1 MIMKKIIL
9 GMMFMSFC
17 CTANAA
23 VKASSD
29 TTFINVDKVQQVI
42 VDETTNSKGKP
53 TKKYYLVIN
62 NELVSTNKTT
72 VERIELSRK
81 HKLNIRIAIITG
93 GSTRAKCV

>member
-1 MIMKKIIL
+1 MKKIIL
-9 GMMFMSFC
+9 GMMFMMFC
-17 CTANAA
+17 CTANVT

-29 TTFINVDKVQQVI
+29 TTFINVDKVQRVI
-42 VDETTNSKGKP
+42 VDEITNSKGKP

-81 HKLNIRIAIITG
+81 HKLNIRIAIIMG